1 MASPLIKAIVKGIEP
16 VPGVFSGRG
25 SVAFEVIREGEF
37 AGIRMG
43 VGDVLVCRGDA
54 RQGDHTVLVAQ
65 GLGRPRLGSRR
76 GGRWLGDAGEPC
88 AEERW
93 RSAGKLVA
101 RCRRTRQGWIADLL
115 DPVWA
120 GEQAPAVSQAPVPM
134 EAPQPTAAQLS
145 LFAA

>member
-1 MASPLIKAIVKGIEP
+1 MAPPVIQAMGNAKEQ

-25 SVAFEVIREGEF
+25 SVAFEVVREGEF
-37 AGIRMG
+37 AGMFLAA
-43 VGDVLVCRGDA
+43 GDVLVCRGEA
-54 RQGDHTVLVAQ
+54 VQGDHTVLVAL

-93 RSAGKLVA
+93 RSAGRLVA
-101 RCRRTRQGWIADLL
+101 RCRRTRQGWVADLL
-115 DPVWA
+115 DANGIP
-120 GEQAPAVSQAPVPM
+120 
-134 EAPQPTAAQLS
+134 EAETTVAAAQLS